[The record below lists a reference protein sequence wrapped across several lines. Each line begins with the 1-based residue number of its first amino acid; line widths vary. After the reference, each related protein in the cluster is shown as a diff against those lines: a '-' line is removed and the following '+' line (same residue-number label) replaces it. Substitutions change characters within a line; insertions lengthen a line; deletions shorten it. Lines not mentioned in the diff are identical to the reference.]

1 MKLAMGINLSIK
13 NVPAEK
19 VELLKR
25 RAKVNHR
32 SLQGELLALIDKA
45 TAAPTLTIQQFAAQ
59 VRASGLKTGDDSV
72 RMIREDRD
80 R

>member
-1 MKLAMGINLSIK
+1 MEAAVGVNLSIK
-13 NVPAEK
+13 NVPVEK

-25 RAKVNHR
+25 RAKSNHR
-32 SLQGELLALIDKA
+32 SLQGELLALIDQA
-45 TAAPTLTIQQFAAQ
+45 TAAPKLTVDEFVAK
-59 VRASGLKTGDDSV
+59 VRASGLKTAGDSV